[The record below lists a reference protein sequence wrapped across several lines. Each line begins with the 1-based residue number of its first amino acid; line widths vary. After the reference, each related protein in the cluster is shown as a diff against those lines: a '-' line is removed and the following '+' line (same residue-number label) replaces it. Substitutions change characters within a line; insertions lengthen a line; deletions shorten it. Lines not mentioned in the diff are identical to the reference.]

1 MTQMS
6 KEYASALFVLASEED
21 CRESVADS
29 LSVMTEVF
37 RQSDGIEE
45 LLSSPALSKDE
56 RLAIIDS
63 AFSSLH
69 EYALSFLKLLCEKN
83 LVSTFVACAQEYARL
98 HDASINISSAKVTS
112 AVRLDGTQLDALR
125 QKLEAMCGHTVVL
138 ETEVDSSLLGGMTIE
153 VDGKVIDA
161 SLRRRL
167 SDVKDVIS
175 R

>member
-6 KEYASALFVLASEED
+6 KEYASALFMLASEED

-37 RQSDGIEE
+37 SQSDGLEE

-83 LVSTFVACAQEYARL
+83 LVGTFLASAQEYAKL
-98 HDASINISSAKVTS
+98 MDASGNISSAKVTS
-112 AVRLDGTQLDALR
+112 AARLDGTQLDALR
-125 QKLEAMCGHTVVL
+125 QKLEAMCGHTVIL
-138 ETEVDSSLLGGMTIE
+138 ETEIDSSLLGGMTIE